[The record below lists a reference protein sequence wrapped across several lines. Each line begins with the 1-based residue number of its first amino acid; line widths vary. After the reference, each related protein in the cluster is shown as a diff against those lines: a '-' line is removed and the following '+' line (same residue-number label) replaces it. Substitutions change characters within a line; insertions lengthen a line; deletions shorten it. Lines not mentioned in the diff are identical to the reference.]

1 MVTLAL
7 RRRRVVAVSAAALL
21 SLSACSSS
29 SGNTTVTAPSTNPT
43 TDVFSGTVPVGGSD
57 SHNFTVTLS
66 NGQVNIILT
75 QAGPPATI
83 YEGLAIG
90 TPSGTTPPCSILT
103 GGSTLAQ
110 ASTVAQLSGTANA
123 GTYCVVVY
131 DVGNQTGDLTYSV
144 SVSHY

>member
-1 MVTLAL
+1 MVTIAL
-7 RRRRVVAVSAAALL
+7 RRRAVVAVSAAALL
-21 SLSACSSS
+21 SLAACSSGG
-29 SGNTTVTAPSTNPT
+29 GNTTVTAPSTNPT
-43 TDVFSGTVPVGGSD
+43 TEVFTGTVPIGGSD
-57 SHNFTVTLS
+57 AHNFAVTLS
-66 NGQVNIILT
+66 NGQINVILT

-90 TPSGTTPPCSILT
+90 NPSGSTCSILT

-144 SVSHY
+144 TVTHY